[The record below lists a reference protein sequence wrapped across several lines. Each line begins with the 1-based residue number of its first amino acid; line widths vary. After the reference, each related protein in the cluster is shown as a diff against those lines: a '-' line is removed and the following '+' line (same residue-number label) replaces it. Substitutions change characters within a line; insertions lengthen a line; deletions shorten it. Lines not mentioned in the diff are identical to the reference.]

1 MMNQN
6 QSRYFITATLM
17 DEALLQLLEKKDF
30 AFISVKEICQRAG
43 VNRSTFYLH
52 YQSINDLLEETIELL
67 NKRFVSAFPK
77 DLISAAKG
85 RILTSPD
92 FLRPYL
98 KFVKE
103 NKRAYRLIHEKPEL
117 FSADKA
123 FKKMYSKI
131 IDPTLEAFN
140 VDEREKEYVFQF
152 YTQGSLAVIKKWVEK
167 ECDDDIDFVVDLIAR
182 HTHAGQND
190 GKQTERILSKT

>member
-67 NKRFVSAFPK
+67 NERFVSAFPK

-85 RILTSPD
+85 RILTSQ
-92 FLRPYL
+92 
-98 KFVKE
+98 
-103 NKRAYRLIHEKPEL
+103 I
-117 FSADKA
+117 S
-123 FKKMYSKI
+123 
-131 IDPTLEAFN
+131 
-140 VDEREKEYVFQF
+140 
-152 YTQGSLAVIKKWVEK
+152 
-167 ECDDDIDFVVDLIAR
+167 
-182 HTHAGQND
+182 
-190 GKQTERILSKT
+190 